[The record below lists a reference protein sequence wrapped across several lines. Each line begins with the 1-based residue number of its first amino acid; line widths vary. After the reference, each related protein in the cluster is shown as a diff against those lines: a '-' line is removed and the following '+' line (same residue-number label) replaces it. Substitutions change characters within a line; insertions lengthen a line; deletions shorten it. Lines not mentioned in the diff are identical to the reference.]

1 MLTTE
6 VLASA
11 VTTAEI
17 GCSSESGRAASPR
30 LRTTLPSGGAD
41 VARSGHSVNC
51 EVGVKPRAMRLIT
64 EAPALDVEPLQGADK
79 LLATFPAENAPQDV
93 HQITP
98 SFCKT
103 LCVALTS

>member
-11 VTTAEI
+11 DPTAEFD
-17 GCSSESGRAASPR
+17 CSSECGRASPR

-41 VARSGHSVNC
+41 IARSGHSVNC

-93 HQITP
+93 HQTTP